1 MLTGVSSA
9 VLSWRNKQESK
20 GGESEKIPIPCKS
33 RLSRCRTIFCAYHWG
48 FLYKLM
54 MESRLSLS
62 DTLVESTVTYLRK
75 GIGCEPETQI
85 CMRGV
90 RHDVS
95 TLDSDLFRHLTCK
108 VSLCACN
115 HRLCRWCPLCVYHQP
130 AAAGSCQQRHELH
143 WLWVVIKIRFSR
155 FIVRANRSSKFQ
167 KGMRN
172 HATGP

>member
-1 MLTGVSSA
+1 MITGVSSA
-9 VLSWRNKQESK
+9 VLSWRNRQESK
-20 GGESEKIPIPCKS
+20 GGESEKIPIPSKS
-33 RLSRCRTIFCAYHWG
+33 RSGQCTTIFCAYHWG

-54 MESRLSLS
+54 KQTRLSLS
-62 DTLVESTVTYLRK
+62 DTLVWVCLTGTITYLRK

-95 TLDSDLFRHLTCK
+95 TLDSDLFRHLACK

-143 WLWVVIKIRFSR
+143 LIVIVIKIRSSR
-155 FIVRANRSSKFQ
+155 FIGRTNRSSTFKR
-167 KGMRN
+167 KCPG
-172 HATGP
+172 